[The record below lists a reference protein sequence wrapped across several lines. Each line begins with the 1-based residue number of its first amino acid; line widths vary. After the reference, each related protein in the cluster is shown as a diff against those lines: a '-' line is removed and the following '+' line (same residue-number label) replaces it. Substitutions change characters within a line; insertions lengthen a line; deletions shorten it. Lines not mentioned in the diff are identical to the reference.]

1 MSDLVERLRL
11 FEASGPAIPSC
22 QLFGEAA
29 DEIERLHKRH
39 DDFLQEFWATNA
51 LNAKLDA
58 KIDRLNGAL
67 ARADAKCVKLTG
79 DIQVLKL
86 QRDATHVSRCPNCG
100 DGDWW
105 FNE

>member
-1 MSDLVERLRL
+1 MSDLIKRLRMGTQVPE
-11 FEASGPAIPSC
+11 FELR
-22 QLFGEAA
+22 QEAA
-29 DEIERLHKRH
+29 D
-39 DDFLQEFWATNA
+39 A
-51 LNAKLDA
+51 LEARDA